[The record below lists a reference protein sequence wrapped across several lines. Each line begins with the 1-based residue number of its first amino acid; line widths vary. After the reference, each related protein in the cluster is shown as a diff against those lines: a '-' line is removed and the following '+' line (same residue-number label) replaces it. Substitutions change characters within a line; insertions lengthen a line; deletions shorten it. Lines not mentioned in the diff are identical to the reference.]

1 MNEMR
6 IFNNEEFG
14 QVRTVVIDGKDFFYG
29 VDVARALMYER
40 PSKAISD
47 HCKGILT
54 LDTLKNSGGYPE
66 KLIPEGDIYR
76 LVVKASEQN
85 TSKEIKEKAEK
96 FEKWIF
102 DDVLPTLHKTGT
114 YSVTT
119 TCQYPV
125 SAAAIESATNAGR
138 LFERIMKS
146 EGIPPHEIA
155 MAVRDI
161 FLQAGINVPDYV
173 IRIPVYEQLA
183 MTFGKSGEVACS

>member
-54 LDTLKNSGGYPE
+54 LDTLKNAGGYPE

-125 SAAAIESATNAGR
+125 SAAVLEGATNAGR
-138 LFERIMKS
+138 LFERLMKNQ
-146 EGIPPHEIA
+146 GIPPHEIA
-155 MAVRDI
+155 MAIRSI
-161 FLQAGINVPDYV
+161 FLQAGIDIPDYAV
-173 IRIPVYEQLA
+173 RIPEYEQLA
-183 MTFGKSGEVACS
+183 LTFGKNGEVA